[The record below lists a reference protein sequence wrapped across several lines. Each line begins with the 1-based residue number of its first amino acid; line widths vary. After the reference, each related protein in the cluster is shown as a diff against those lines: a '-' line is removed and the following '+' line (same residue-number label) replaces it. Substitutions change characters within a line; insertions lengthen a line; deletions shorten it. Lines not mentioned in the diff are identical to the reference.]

1 MSNSK
6 IQEVITSLEAV
17 LSALKETPSDGAK
30 YTEKQVIKICE
41 IAFTAGVE
49 ASARALDGDTIDAE
63 VEVSINSQCDAFSF
77 SVELPDEVELYS
89 RINAHARW
97 IDFKGSD
104 LQDILEDALKPL
116 SDGGFV

>member
-1 MSNSK
+1 MANSK

-30 YTEKQVIKICE
+30 YNVEQVTKMCE

-49 ASARALDGDTIDAE
+49 AAARALDGDSFENE
-63 VEVSINSQCDAFSF
+63 VEVEICSQ
-77 SVELPDEVELYS
+77 VETFYITSHLPDESELYS
-89 RINAHARW
+89 RVNAHRCW
-97 IDFKGSD
+97 NEFKGSD
-104 LQDILEDALKPL
+104 MQVLLEDALKPQ

>member
-6 IQEVITSLEAV
+6 IQEVIASLEAV

-30 YTEKQVIKICE
+30 YTEEQVTKMCE

-49 ASARALDGDTIDAE
+49 AAARALDGDTIDTE
-63 VEVSINSQCDAFSF
+63 VEVTIGYSTETFSF
-77 SVELPDEVELYS
+77 SVELPDESDLYS
-89 RINAHARW
+89 RVNAYHCW
-97 IDFKGSD
+97 TEFKGSD
-104 LQDILEDALKPL
+104 LQVLLEDALKPQ